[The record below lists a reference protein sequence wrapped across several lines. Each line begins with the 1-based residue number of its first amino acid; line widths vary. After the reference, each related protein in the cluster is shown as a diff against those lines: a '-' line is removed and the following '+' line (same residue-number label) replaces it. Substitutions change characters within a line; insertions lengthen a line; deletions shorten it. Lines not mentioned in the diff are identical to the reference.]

1 MREFAFDLVFDRG
14 VDPLADLFVRRTE
27 LRARS
32 LAAPADPWFWR
43 LDQVTGP
50 SDVLQRAE
58 SLRDGPEPVGFAA
71 APESV
76 ETHHDCIERGAERH
90 FYSYVVDEGGRTVPG
105 LIADHL
111 DPGVVVET
119 TRRDDRQ
126 HWRLLV
132 RDGTTVGGFHDAL
145 VERLHDG
152 VAFRMGYLRDATQW
166 QDHVAAGELPAEQR
180 RALRAAVEA
189 GYYES
194 PRAATLDEIADRIGI
209 PRSTFSYRLRNAE
222 SRLVRAY
229 VAGDERGAPGT
240 PDEAP

>member
-1 MREFAFDLVFDRG
+1 MREFAFDLAFDRG
-14 VDPLADLFVRRTE
+14 VDPLADLFMRRTE

-50 SDVLQRAE
+50 SDALQRAD
-58 SLRDGPEPVGFAA
+58 SLRDGSEPVGFAA
-71 APESV
+71 AAGSV
-76 ETHHDCIERGAERH
+76 ETHHDCIERGAEQRV
-90 FYSYVVDEGGRTVPG
+90 FYSYVVDEGGGTVPG

-111 DPGVVVET
+111 EPGVVVET
-119 TRRDDRQ
+119 TRREDRQ

-132 RDGTTVGGFHDAL
+132 RDGMTVGGFHDAL
-145 VERLHDG
+145 VERLRDG
-152 VAFRMGYLRDATQW
+152 VAFHMGYLRDATRW
-166 QDHVAAGELPAEQR
+166 QDHVAVRELPAEQR

-194 PRAATLDEIADRIGI
+194 PRATTLDEIADRVGI

-222 SRLVRAY
+222 SRLARAY
-229 VAGDERGAPGT
+229 VAADDGEGF
-240 PDEAP
+240 